1 MAWHK
6 VKAGTRIEWV
16 GYQLDVSGFEVGIC
30 DGKREWLLS
39 WLDSGLKE
47 GGVVG
52 RNLRAT
58 LGRFCFVDRA
68 LDHIKPFLSPGFAWS
83 AVLHPSAFHLLPEA
97 IAVLMLWI
105 RSKVAQMS
113 VRHCRPLRHDS
124 GEIFRVNAKAEGD
137 CVVIGGWESFGDCSP
152 SEARGFSIVL
162 DKASAPWAYAK
173 GEPFRTIAALELL
186 GALFAFMLSKD
197 GAAWL

>member
-1 MAWHK
+1 MA
-6 VKAGTRIEWV
+6 RLQIERGW
-16 GYQLDVSGFEVGIC
+16 
-30 DGKREWLLS
+30 RS
-39 WLDSGLKE
+39 WAKSARHSRLI
-47 GGVVG
+47 
-52 RNLRAT
+52 
-58 LGRFCFVDRA
+58 CFVARA
-68 LDHIKPFLSPGFAWS
+68 LDHFKPFLSPVFAWS

-186 GALFAFMLSKD
+186 GALFAFMLSKG
-197 GAAWL
+197 GAAWLQGSAYLSLTGYTDNQGNTFLLDRYLT